1 MTMCNVGN
9 SKIAPQKILSP
20 PNLEICCNCPH
31 DVQNCPLGAISPP
44 VEEPYYK
51 ACLQKSKAY

>member
-9 SKIAPQKILSP
+9 SKITPPKKIIA

-31 DVQNCPLGAISPP
+31 DVRIAP
-44 VEEPYYK
+44 VEEP
-51 ACLQKSKAY
+51 